1 MYHCDKRGKG
11 IHIRG
16 GRLVN
21 VLLRSDS
28 SYERMLAKCVEEIFP
43 EEDKD
48 KFDFYIAD
56 SIGAEVWNGD
66 KITVVKGPHRKNMY
80 GRWDSIFKLTRIKY
94 PSKAKFF
101 CVKKE
106 KSDKLSL
113 FRKLIM
119 PLSLYTGDTGAC
131 SNSEG
136 TAAMDALGKVNSPYL
151 TQFVMF

>member
-1 MYHCDKRGKG
+1 MLKKFFLKK
-11 IHIRG
+11 IRI
-16 GRLVN
+16 
-21 VLLRSDS
+21 S
-28 SYERMLAKCVEEIFP
+28 
-43 EEDKD
+43 
-48 KFDFYIAD
+48 IAD
-56 SIGAEVWNGD
+56 SRGAEVWNGD
-66 KITVVKGPHRKNMY
+66 KIKLDSSEGPAQEECVWTLGQY
-80 GRWDSIFKLTRIKY
+80 IKLTRIKY